1 GARCADRK
9 ADRGSMAE
17 ELSDPPCLIV
27 ADPDVLSRNGLAE
40 YLRHCGYK
48 VFEAATSDE
57 VIIALEEGATGFQAM
72 LVDAELSGELNAF
85 ELRMWVKKHYPDV
98 DIILA
103 GNVDRAAKAAG
114 HLCDDGP
121 HLQRPYDPES
131 VVAHIKR
138 LLAATRR

>member
-1 GARCADRK
+1 
-9 ADRGSMAE
+9 MAE

-27 ADPDVLSRNGLAE
+27 ADPDVLIRNGLAE

-57 VIIALEEGATGFQAM
+57 VIIALEEGATSFQAM
-72 LVDAELSGELNAF
+72 LVDAELLGELNAF
-85 ELRMWVKKHYPDV
+85 ELRMWVKEHYPDV